1 DVMKKKPQL
10 LPRHLRQFEALGENL
25 KLARLRRN
33 LTAEMVA
40 QRAGISRMTLNK
52 IENGNPS
59 VAMGNYFMVL
69 HVLGLSD
76 DFGQLADKDD
86 FGHDLMDNQLFS
98 KNRASKLKLTL

>member
-1 DVMKKKPQL
+1 MKKKPQL
-10 LPRHLRQFEALGENL
+10 LPRHLRQFKTLGENL

-69 HVLGLSD
+69 HVLGLSQD
-76 DFGQLADKDD
+76 FELLAANDEFGQGLLDDRLLARK
-86 FGHDLMDNQLFS
+86 
-98 KNRASKLKLTL
+98 RAAKKPVVE